1 MILTTDAE
9 YGSGTFTAF
18 QCLLENDGHLHQR
31 FMHLNCLF
39 QQAVAEESECCQYV
53 CPGLQHF
60 VLGDYQVG
68 KTSLVR
74 SLTGERF
81 DTEQNTTQGIEERFV
96 DNEWNTLE
104 FTNGHASGKFISCFK
119 ETLVRS
125 MLFGRD
131 RKEPLSDSTRLDC
144 MAVLM
149 VIFLYAGRIEELLS
163 VIVYCTIHF
172 MLVLVSLSHILLCT
186 ASAFVS
192 QLLRSVAYIFVL
204 FHCVSLIR
212 CTLKG
217 VPLFGVIGEFVAVMT
232 TYYSTGIFESQQFG
246 IIITFSI
253 LVTDAMLFGVVQ
265 LPLLFLEFTVKWF
278 QNHFQGTSAH
288 PGQDKFEFG
297 KIRRAL
303 EMLSFL
309 VIGFNGFSTTMSFL
323 LHATMTS
330 DLVLAHA
337 SHHILV
343 GRAHCL
349 PILVSAQSAF
359 VLVKLL
365 KVHWSWKAL
374 IVFITIIFPIGL
386 ILLPITRDCAAIFAS
401 FSCSI
406 LLLACLLVYFYKI
419 TPVAADI
426 KCNVVQLMD
435 AFCDAYCPLVLGIIK
450 T

>member
-18 QCLLENDGHLHQR
+18 QRLLENDGHLHQR
-31 FMHLNCLF
+31 LNCLF

-53 CPGLQHF
+53 CPGLQHL

-104 FTNGHASGKFISCFK
+104 FTKFNGHASGKFISCFK
-119 ETLVRS
+119 ETLVHS

-172 MLVLVSLSHILLCT
+172 MLVLVSLLHILLCT
-186 ASAFVS
+186 ASAFIS
-192 QLLRSVAYIFVL
+192 QLMRSVAYIFVP

-217 VPLFGVIGEFVAVMT
+217 VPLFGVIGAFVAVMT

-246 IIITFSI
+246 IIQYYFLNSSNRRHAIQRCATS
-253 LVTDAMLFGVVQ
+253 LVV
-265 LPLLFLEFTVKWF
+265 P
-278 QNHFQGTSAH
+278 
-288 PGQDKFEFG
+288 
-297 KIRRAL
+297 
-303 EMLSFL
+303 
-309 VIGFNGFSTTMSFL
+309 
-323 LHATMTS
+323 
-330 DLVLAHA
+330 
-337 SHHILV
+337 
-343 GRAHCL
+343 
-349 PILVSAQSAF
+349 
-359 VLVKLL
+359 
-365 KVHWSWKAL
+365 
-374 IVFITIIFPIGL
+374 
-386 ILLPITRDCAAIFAS
+386 
-401 FSCSI
+401 
-406 LLLACLLVYFYKI
+406 
-419 TPVAADI
+419 
-426 KCNVVQLMD
+426 
-435 AFCDAYCPLVLGIIK
+435 
-450 T
+450 